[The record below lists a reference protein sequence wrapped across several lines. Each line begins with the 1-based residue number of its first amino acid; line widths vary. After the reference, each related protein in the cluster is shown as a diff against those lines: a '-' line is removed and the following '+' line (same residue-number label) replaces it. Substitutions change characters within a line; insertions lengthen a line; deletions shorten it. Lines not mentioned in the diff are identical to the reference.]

1 MNTSSIEMC
10 ALLGPFDSDDN
21 DNGIDLMIMIMI

>member
-10 ALLGPFDSDDN
+10 APLGPFDSDDN
-21 DNGIDLMIMIMI
+21 DNIIDLMIMIE